1 VTTPTIGSTV
11 LLSDADAAPTLA
23 ADLAAVRGPAACYS
37 SVAELVRWHS
47 LSSISVLVLYFQ
59 ALPKG
64 ILLAILGRMNV
75 EYPAMQKVA
84 LMDEQPPLPI
94 AEYLTACG
102 VNLLWNAATPEGRQ
116 KLASVINNLH
126 ESTPW
131 IAS

>member
-1 VTTPTIGSTV
+1 MTTRAPGSTV
-11 LLSDADAAPTLA
+11 LLSDAATAPSLA
-23 ADLAAVRGPAACYS
+23 AHLAAESGPAACYS
-37 SVAELVRWHS
+37 SVAELVNKHP
-47 LSSISVLVLYFQ
+47 LSSISILVLYFQ

-102 VNLLWNAATPEGRQ
+102 VNLLWDATTPEGRQ
-116 KLASVINNLH
+116 RLASVINNLH
-126 ESTPW
+126 EGTPW